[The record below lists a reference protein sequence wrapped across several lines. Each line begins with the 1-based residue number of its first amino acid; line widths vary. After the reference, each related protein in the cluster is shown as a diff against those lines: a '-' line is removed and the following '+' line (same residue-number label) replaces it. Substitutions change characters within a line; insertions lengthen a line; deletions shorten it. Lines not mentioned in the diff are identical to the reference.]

1 MSQPTVIEALRRFL
15 PHYLS
20 SKPRLS
26 REQRRAWVGIESNAE
41 YLAIAQ
47 NRIASVVAEQ
57 GFL

>member
-1 MSQPTVIEALRRFL
+1 MTSGIQSKQFPIAAE
-15 PHYLS
+15 S
-20 SKPRLS
+20 SG
-26 REQRRAWVGIESNAE
+26 RAWVGIESNAE

>member
-1 MSQPTVIEALRRFL
+1 MPY
-15 PHYLS
+15 YLS
-20 SKPRLS
+20 SKPRLN